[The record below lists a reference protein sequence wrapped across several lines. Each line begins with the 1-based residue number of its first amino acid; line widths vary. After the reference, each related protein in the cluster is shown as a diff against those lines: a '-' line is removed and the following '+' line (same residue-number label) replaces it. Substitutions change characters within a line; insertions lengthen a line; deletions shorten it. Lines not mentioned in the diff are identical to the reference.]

1 MFQGVSPAQRGT
13 EIAPGDRNAGNAA
26 EAREAA
32 QQFEAL
38 LLGQILRSVR
48 ASGGDSAGEC
58 ATDFAEEELALVM
71 ARRGGL
77 GLARLIEAGL
87 KASSPPQM
95 DADKA

>member
-1 MFQGVSPAQRGT
+1 MLGGISAAERGA
-13 EIAPGDRNAGNAA
+13 EIAPDGRKAGNASK
-26 EAREAA
+26 ARDAA

-38 LLGQILRSVR
+38 LLGQILHSVR

-58 ATDFAEEELALVM
+58 ATDFAEEQLALVM

-87 KASSPPQM
+87 KTSFSA
-95 DADKA
+95 ADERR